1 MLTALAPAL
10 KTCHNKRTGKGTT
23 PTISKVNT
31 MSTPLVSAPKN
42 SIYRS
47 YWKSASQGA
56 SETRVRVLVA
66 RDVDLVEGFEPT
78 VDATFDSVTQAEA
91 YIAKWQ
97 PLYDEEYFFIG

>member
-1 MLTALAPAL
+1 M
-10 KTCHNKRTGKGTT
+10 TT
-23 PTISKVNT
+23 
-31 MSTPLVSAPKN
+31 TPLVSAPKN

-47 YWKSASQGA
+47 YWKAATQGS
-56 SETRVRVLVA
+56 SELRIRVLVA

-78 VDATFDSVTQAEA
+78 VDATFDTVAQAEA